1 VLLRHLSLRHYRNYV
16 ALDVAFQPGLILLHG
31 ANAQGKTNLLEAIYL
46 LATTKSSRT
55 RTDSELISWAE
66 RDPLSPTAFARV
78 VGQVERGATEQSLEI
93 VIREGGPEGQ
103 ARKRF
108 KLNGVERKA
117 SEVVGAVH
125 AVFFSPTDVDLV
137 AGSPSVRR
145 RFLDVM
151 LCQLDSGYFRALS
164 RYNRVIVQRNALL
177 RQIRERAQP
186 ASTLE
191 YWDDQV
197 CEHGGLVMGQRAAA
211 TGDLGRIG
219 AEWHFVLSGEQE
231 RMQVEYIP
239 ALGGVAAEDLAA
251 GGVLAAREAL
261 RRSLAAV
268 RPRELAAAL
277 SLAGPH
283 RDDLAFRVNEV
294 DATAFGSRG
303 QQRTATLAMKLAE
316 LAYMRGQSGEQPILL
331 LDDATSELDPPRRE
345 AILKAAS
352 EGQQTFV
359 TSADGAG
366 ADQFAAA
373 AQRWEVSRGALR
385 PMGT

>member
-1 VLLRHLSLRHYRNYV
+1 MLIRHLSLRHYRNYV

-66 RDPLSPTAFARV
+66 RDPLSPTAFARI
-78 VGQVERGATEQSLEI
+78 VGQVERGGTEQSLEI

-125 AVFFSPTDVDLV
+125 AVFFSPSDVDLV
-137 AGSPSVRR
+137 AGSPSTRR

-151 LCQLDSGYFRALS
+151 LCQLDPGYFRALT

-177 RQIRERAQP
+177 RQIRERTQP
-186 ASTLE
+186 ANALAF
-191 YWDDQV
+191 WDDQV
-197 CEHGGLVMGQRAAA
+197 CEYGGLIVGQRAIA
-211 TGDLGRIG
+211 TEKLGRIG

-231 RMQVEYIP
+231 RMQVEYTP
-239 ALGGVAAEDLAA
+239 ALGGVTAEGLAA
-251 GGVLAAREAL
+251 GGALAAREAL
-261 RRSLAAV
+261 RRGLAAV
-268 RPRELAAAL
+268 HPRELAAAV
-277 SLAGPH
+277 SLVGPH
-283 RDDLAFRVNEV
+283 RDDLAFKVNEV

-331 LDDATSELDPPRRE
+331 LDDATSELDPPRRA
-345 AILKAAS
+345 AILKAAA

-366 ADQFAAA
+366 ADQFVT
-373 AQRWEVSRGALR
+373 AQRWEVSRGILR
-385 PMGT
+385 PLGR

>member
-16 ALDVAFQPGLILLHG
+16 ALDVAFQPGLVLLHG

-78 VGQVERGATEQSLEI
+78 VGQVERGGSEQSLEI
-93 VIREGGPEGQ
+93 VVREGGPEGQ

-108 KLNGVERKA
+108 KLNGIERKA
-117 SEVVGAVH
+117 SEIVGAVH

-151 LCQLDSGYFRALS
+151 LCQLDAGYFRALT
-164 RYNRVIVQRNALL
+164 RYNRAIVQRNALL
-177 RQIRERAQP
+177 RQIREGSQP
-186 ASTLE
+186 AGSLSF
-191 YWDDQV
+191 WDDQL
-197 CEHGGLVMGQRAAA
+197 CEHGGLVVGCRSGATEDLARIAAERHL
-211 TGDLGRIG
+211 T
-219 AEWHFVLSGEQE
+219 LSGGQE
-231 RMQVEYIP
+231 RLTVEYRP
-239 ALGGVAAEDLAA
+239 ALGGVAVE
-251 GGVLAAREAL
+251 G
-261 RRSLAAV
+261 LAAV
-268 RPRELAAAL
+268 RPRELAAGM

-283 RDDLAFRVNEV
+283 RDDLAFSVNEV

-316 LAYMRGQSGEQPILL
+316 LAHMRGQSGEQPILL

-345 AILKAAS
+345 AILRAAA

-366 ADQFAAA
+366 AGEFSAA
-373 AQRWEVSRGALR
+373 AQRWEVARGELR
-385 PMGT
+385 LMED